1 MTSHETIRIAQERL
15 SERRMSRVEP
25 EQRTQVLAI
34 VGPTGI
40 GKTQLALRIGDEVPI
55 EVVGADSR
63 QVFRHMDIG
72 TAKPSPDQLARVPHH
87 LVSVVDP
94 DSSFSLGEFI
104 PIAKDAIR
112 NVKHIGKMP
121 LIVGGTGQYV
131 MALVESWNPPSV
143 APDSDLRLELENQLQ
158 SEGLGAL
165 VLSLIHISEPT
176 RPY

>member
-1 MTSHETIRIAQERL
+1 
-15 SERRMSRVEP
+15 MSRVEP

-131 MALVESWNPPSV
+131 MALVSLRGFIMSTARAAAGSSDSRRFTGAPRPS
-143 APDSDLRLELENQLQ
+143 DWS
-158 SEGLGAL
+158 
-165 VLSLIHISEPT
+165 
-176 RPY
+176 